1 MQDAN
6 FPCRALPAFLSLYN
20 TLTALAEALPAF
32 LSYCGTPCGYMT
44 SASFNEH
51 LRDANWICST
61 SISLH
66 EPLQGTNCICRTSC
80 LQKLPPTFTSQC
92 RMETGL
98 TKPLSALRSDIT
110 APIKYQNSR
119 ASVESKLP
127 KPQPAFMC
135 SCRTQT
141 AQNSTCFD
149 EHLWDANHACRSSMT
164 LKRAPLILHRFVRH
178 KYLREDHSLAQTVV

>member
-1 MQDAN
+1 
-6 FPCRALPAFLSLYN
+6 
-20 TLTALAEALPAF
+20 
-32 LSYCGTPCGYMT
+32 MT
-44 SASFNEH
+44 SASFNKH

-92 RMETGL
+92 RMKTGL

-110 APIKYQNSR
+110 APIEYQNSR

-149 EHLWDANHACRSSMT
+149 ELLWDANHACRSSMT
-164 LKRAPLILHRFVRH
+164 LNGMLTAITGTFTTFVRH
-178 KYLREDHSLAQTVV
+178 L